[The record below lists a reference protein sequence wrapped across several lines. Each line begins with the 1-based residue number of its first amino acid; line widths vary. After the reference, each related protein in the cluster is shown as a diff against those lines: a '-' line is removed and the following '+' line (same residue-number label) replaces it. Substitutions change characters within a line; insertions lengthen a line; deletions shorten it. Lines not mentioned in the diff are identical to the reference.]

1 MAKLILVGGDK
12 VNVSQDKA
20 DSIRKMKWGEVDS
33 NGDTIKEPE
42 DKDHVIDIRGYGFFE
57 LRDIRRIVD
66 DFSSEGNEQLKSA
79 QEKRLIET
87 QKWEKEQKEW
97 IGRTPEEKAERMVR
111 SGCLLRYAVK
121 MNKLPMPSALIEA
134 LLPRLIS
141 YFTENPTETWAM
153 AKVYDDII
161 PQGEIKIKTSVGNFK
176 SLGQAMT
183 EPRNPNQMVNVICD
197 QCGVKFQLEEAVAQ
211 FPTEERFCARCSSE
225 QKNPE
230 KNPVQTEVNLGL

>member
-1 MAKLILVGGDK
+1 MATIYLTGGQSKYINEHRAKKIHEWKKNGDK
-12 VNVSQDKA
+12 DMQGKLVD
-20 DSIRKMKWGEVDS
+20 IGESDF
-33 NGDTIKEPE
+33 I
-42 DKDHVIDIRGYGFFE
+42 E
-57 LRDIRRIVD
+57 LRQIRRIRFDTNAPVD
-66 DFSSEGNEQLKSA
+66 PRVRISNDRIL
-79 QEKRLIET
+79 ET

-97 IGRTPEEKAERMVR
+97 ESRTPEEKAERMVR
-111 SGCLLRYAVK
+111 SGCLLRYTVK

-141 YFTENPTETWAM
+141 YFTDNPTETWAM

-161 PQGEIKIKTSVGNFK
+161 PQGEIKVKTSVGNFK

-225 QKNPE
+225 QKKPE
-230 KNPVQTEVNLGL
+230 KNPVQTKVNLGL